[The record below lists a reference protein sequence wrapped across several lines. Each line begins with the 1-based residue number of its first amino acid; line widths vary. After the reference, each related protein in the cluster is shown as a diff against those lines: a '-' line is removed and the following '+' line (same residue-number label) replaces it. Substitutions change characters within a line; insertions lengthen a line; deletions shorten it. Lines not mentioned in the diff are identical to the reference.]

1 MEFLSSLFKEKK
13 VILQDD
19 IFGLLTVL
27 RITGDY
33 VIWQGEIKFLN
44 TTVALFVSGT
54 KTQLNNKGRQL
65 LIDFLSNEFNL
76 EPIIEGA
83 LKSMCSKP
91 FSSSWQDC
99 FNCLSIF
106 AKDDE
111 TEIIFQEKKTL
122 REITFCFSGNQ
133 LTEILYDN

>member
-44 TTVALFVSGT
+44 SNVALFVSGT
-54 KTQLNNKGRQL
+54 KIQLSNHARLL
-65 LIDFLSNEFNL
+65 LIDFLRNQLSL
-76 EPIIEGA
+76 EPVIDAA
-83 LKSMCSKP
+83 LKQTFGKNAC
-91 FSSSWQDC
+91 SSWRDC
-99 FNCLSIF
+99 FYCLSVF

-111 TEIIFQEKKTL
+111 TEIVFQEKQSL
-122 REITFCFSGNQ
+122 REITICFTGTQ

>member
-54 KTQLNNKGRQL
+54 KTQLNYKGRLL
-65 LIDFLSNEFNL
+65 LIDFLSNQFSL
-76 EPIIEGA
+76 EPVMDEA
-83 LKSMCSKP
+83 LKQICSKTDSTP
-91 FSSSWQDC
+91 WHVC

-111 TEIIFQEKKTL
+111 TEIIFQEKKSL
-122 REITFCFSGNQ
+122 KEITVCFSGNK